1 MKAVFETE
9 FLDYYK
15 AFCELTI
22 WFRKIVAH
30 SNKNAFITVGDI
42 ENELVAER
50 NRILSFI
57 PAKKRHQ
64 LGQSLDKI
72 AAEYYDKISNWS
84 MSQKI
89 ARDMV

>member
-1 MKAVFETE
+1 MKTTFETE

-15 AFCELTI
+15 AFCEITI

-30 SNKNAFITVGDI
+30 TNKKAFITVEDI
-42 ENELVAER
+42 EKELVVER

-57 PAKKRHQ
+57 PAKMRPQ
-64 LGQSLDKI
+64 LRKLLDKI
-72 AAEYYDKISNWS
+72 ADEYYSRISNWS

-89 ARDMV
+89 TKDMV